1 MSDHQ
6 PVAITPTGEANNR
19 FRAEVLLGR
28 PGHHR
33 ILSTLGIQALGPAV
47 VQEILHQV
55 LVFPDQ
61 SFRESFDPYG
71 DRDFIVVHSQGQKV
85 WAKIDTYDLSMK
97 WMSENPADD
106 EVTVR
111 VLTLMLP
118 DEY

>member
-1 MSDHQ
+1 MSSQH
-6 PVAITPTGEANNR
+6 PVPITPTGQANNL
-19 FRAEVLLGR
+19 FRAEVLQGR
-28 PGHHR
+28 PGHHQ
-33 ILSTLGIQALGPAV
+33 ILSTQGIQALGPQAM
-47 VQEILHQV
+47 QEVLHLV
-55 LVFPDQ
+55 LVFPDE

-71 DRDFIVVHSQGQKV
+71 DRDFIVVHHQGLKV
-85 WAKIDTYDLSMK
+85 WAKIDAYDPSMR

>member
-1 MSDHQ
+1 MTNQ
-6 PVAITPTGEANNR
+6 RPVPITPVGEANNK
-19 FRAEVLLGR
+19 FRAEVLQGR

-33 ILSTLGIQALGPAV
+33 ILSTQGVQALGSLA

-55 LVFPDQ
+55 LVFPDE

-71 DRDFIVVHSQGQKV
+71 DRDFIVVHYQGLKV
-85 WAKIDTYDLSMK
+85 WAKIDAYDPTMR

-106 EVTVR
+106 GVTIR

>member
-1 MSDHQ
+1 MTNQ
-6 PVAITPTGEANNR
+6 RPVPITPVGEVNNR
-19 FRAEVLLGR
+19 FRAEILQSR

-33 ILSTLGIQALGPAV
+33 ILSTQGVQTLGPAA

-55 LVFPDQ
+55 LVFPDE
-61 SFRESFDPYG
+61 SFRESHDPYG
-71 DRDFIVVHSQGQKV
+71 DRDFICIINKGIKV
-85 WAKIDTYDLSMK
+85 WAKIDTYDPAME
-97 WMSENPADD
+97 WMSEDPADD